1 MEQNYDFIISLNV
14 VLYLEKD
21 SIKLTTGK
29 CLKYNLLLVPHL
41 EHYRQIIHICS
52 AQWEDSLLLPEHSKM
67 ATATDGTGGDSGKE
81 PACQFRR
88 HKRHRLDPWV
98 GKIPWSRKW
107 QPTPAFLPGESHGQR
122 HLLTKSWTQLKQLS
136 MHAGT
141 EAQARELLR
150 MS

>member
-88 HKRHRLDPWV
+88 HKRWGSIPLSGRSPGGEHGNPLQHSSLENPMDRGTFSQRV
-98 GKIPWSRKW
+98 G
-107 QPTPAFLPGESHGQR
+107 HN
-122 HLLTKSWTQLKQLS
+122 
-136 MHAGT
+136 
-141 EAQARELLR
+141 
-150 MS
+150 